1 LDNEQLTCRHSL
13 DAVSSTVTSTLTAAA
28 ATAAAAAVAAAVA
41 GEAAK
46 DLGRADIVG
55 WARPRNI

>member
-1 LDNEQLTCRHSL
+1 MG
-13 DAVSSTVTSTLTAAA
+13 SSSSSSSNSSTAAA
-28 ATAAAAAVAAAVA
+28 TVAATATAAVA

-55 WARPRNI
+55 WARPQNI